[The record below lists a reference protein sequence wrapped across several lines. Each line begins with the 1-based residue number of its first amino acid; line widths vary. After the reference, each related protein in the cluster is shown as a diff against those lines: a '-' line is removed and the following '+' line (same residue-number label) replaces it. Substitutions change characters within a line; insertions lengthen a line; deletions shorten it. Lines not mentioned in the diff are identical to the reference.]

1 MITANHDDHISI
13 QARKYTGQGEI
24 KFDNSEPLKCDFEF
38 MFRDDG
44 KSKFEVVSYVSNEN
58 CNTILDLLLKEK
70 IHYASFEGIDT
81 KNGNNKNR

>member
-44 KSKFEVVSYVSNEN
+44 KSKFEVVIRE
-58 CNTILDLLLKEK
+58 
-70 IHYASFEGIDT
+70 
-81 KNGNNKNR
+81 